1 MSLEEEAVRSSEI
14 MMIVAGLI
22 VAVVGLVSGVMVLV
36 NHTGGY
42 FWFYWIAPL
51 LMVGLGAL
59 LISLSVGYYMKVGRL
74 ETKGRPS

>member
-1 MSLEEEAVRSSEI
+1 MRPSEI
-14 MMIVAGLI
+14 MMLTIGVIIALAGL
-22 VAVVGLVSGVMVLV
+22 AMGLGVIFD
-36 NHTGGY
+36 HTGGY

-74 ETKGRPS
+74 ETKGRPSSD

>member
-1 MSLEEEAVRSSEI
+1 VRSSEF
-14 MMIVAGLI
+14 MMLVAGLI
-22 VAVVGLVSGVMVLV
+22 VAVAGIIGGISVLA

-59 LISLSVGYYMKVGRL
+59 LISLAVGFYMKVGRL
-74 ETKGRPS
+74 ETKGRPRSD